1 MGDWVKMI
9 LQKINTALVAVAAI
23 VLTVFAITSQ
33 GRADQA
39 AGEITFIPG
48 KTLGMKPPAGF
59 ELSTK
64 FSGFLDP
71 ASGSSLLLV
80 ELPPEAYKEIAAGM
94 TSKALADKGITVAT
108 SEPIKLGGVDG
119 LIVKGTQT
127 AQGKQVNKWILV
139 LGAPAATVILTAQDL
154 SGTALNDKAVMAAFQ
169 SIRFRDAPTIAEQ
182 LEKLPFAL
190 GDLGGFRVV
199 RTIAGTG
206 VLLTKGP
213 KDVVKDSSQPMVVI
227 LRPLSQP
234 FPASV
239 FPADLSE
246 RLLRAVKAIQISTVE
261 KTTEVSVAGAQGY
274 ETMASAI
281 DRGANT
287 QVVVAQW
294 LRLDS
299 GQQMRILAIMPEQGS
314 DTDLVELR
322 KMVTELR
329 MK

>member
-1 MGDWVKMI
+1 MGDWVNMI
-9 LQKINTALVAVAAI
+9 LQKINTAFVAAVTVI
-23 VLTVFAITSQ
+23 LALFVLTVQ
-33 GRADQA
+33 GWADQA
-39 AGEITFIPG
+39 TGEVTFIPG

-59 ELSTK
+59 ELSKK
-64 FSGFLDP
+64 FSGFIDP

-80 ELPPEAYKEIAAGM
+80 ELPAQAYTELAAGM
-94 TSKALADKGITVAT
+94 TPAALAGKGITVST
-108 SEPIKLGGVDG
+108 SEPVKISGADG

-127 AQGKQVNKWILV
+127 AQGKQINKWILV
-139 LGAPAATVILTAQDL
+139 LGAPEATIILTAQDL
-154 SGTALNDKAVMAAFQ
+154 SGSALDDAGVMAAFE
-169 SIRFRDAPTIAEQ
+169 SIRFREAPSVEEQ
-182 LEKLPFAL
+182 LTKLPFAL
-190 GDLGGFRVV
+190 GDLGSFRVV

-213 KDVVKDSSQPMVVI
+213 KDVVNDSSQPMVVI

-246 RLLRAVKAIQISTVE
+246 RLLRAVKAIQISTIE
-261 KTTEVSVAGAQGY
+261 KTTEFTVAGAPGY

-287 QVVVAQW
+287 QVVVGQW
-294 LRLDS
+294 LRLES
-299 GQQMRILAIMPEQGS
+299 GQQLRILAIMPEQGS
-314 DTDLVELR
+314 DANLVELR
-322 KMVTELR
+322 KLVTELQ